1 MRLSSRHLLACAIS
15 IALANGIT
23 TPAEAAQTCKTTTRD
38 RSNLTVYNAPNGE
51 SVNELLFGRE
61 VTIQDSKRDNQGQT
75 WVKVASNYNGDFRR
89 WGWVPKKYL
98 DCGKQASSII
108 VYGRPGCSRTQS
120 MRQQLSQKGITYQFK
135 NVDNSSENQ
144 EMWSRVRGSNL
155 SAGNKVILPI
165 VYIKSK
171 RPLALMTTDGNQV
184 ISEFR
189 SRK

>member
-1 MRLSSRHLLACAIS
+1 
-15 IALANGIT
+15 
-23 TPAEAAQTCKTTTRD
+23 
-38 RSNLTVYNAPNGE
+38 
-51 SVNELLFGRE
+51 
-61 VTIQDSKRDNQGQT
+61 
-75 WVKVASNYNGDFRR
+75 
-89 WGWVPKKYL
+89 
-98 DCGKQASSII
+98 
-108 VYGRPGCSRTQS
+108 

-171 RPLALMTTDGNQV
+171 RPLVLMTTDGNQV